1 MTTMSLLLEKIL
13 KIKLR
18 KLNQSY
24 QKKIKVEKYKLIYY
38 FKNFFNEKY
47 KHVYYSTCC
56 LKFIKIQYI

>member
-1 MTTMSLLLEKIL
+1 MITMSLLLEKIL

-38 FKNFFNEKY
+38 FKNFFKNFA
-47 KHVYYSTCC
+47 V
-56 LKFIKIQYI
+56 IKVQSNMS